1 MDTYQGIRI
10 FDGISIGK
18 IKYLNFDSEIKES
31 FGAGKDIETNRFKI
45 AQEKAIKDTEELY
58 KEAKKKLSSK
68 NADIINSHV
77 EMLQDLD
84 FIDLVN
90 DSIQKGY
97 TAEYSTF
104 SAGQKLMDMFSNMTD
119 SYMKARANDVKEI
132 YAQIVD
138 NLRKTDCKIKLTE
151 PVIIVTDDI
160 PTSALL
166 KMNKKFLQGL
176 VLLKTSTNAHVA
188 ILARTMEIP
197 SIASVEGVFDQKNDG
212 RLAIL
217 DGSKGKLIVN
227 YPSDV
232 LSQYV
237 NLQKKELKAKDELKK
252 YIGKKAVTKDGKT
265 IKINANISSA
275 AEVDV
280 ALRNDAEGIGLFR
293 SEFIYLSASDYPT
306 EDDQF
311 ERYKSVVEIMKD
323 RETVIRTLD
332 IGADKKVDYFDLP
345 KENNP
350 ALGYRSI
357 RICQDRTDIFLTQ
370 LQALYRASAYGN
382 LSIMI
387 PMIISESEIDFVLNM
402 CELAKDNLLS
412 RNLKFNPNTR
422 VGIMIETPAA
432 VIMSDVFAKKVD
444 FFSIGTND
452 LSQYTLAIDRQNQK
466 LNKFFNPHHRAI
478 LRSIISV
485 TENAHKAGIPVAICG
500 ELARDPELTGF
511 FMKVGV
517 DELSVSSPYILR
529 LKANIDELNTKDID
543 ISKYIN

>member
-18 IKYLNFDSEIKES
+18 IKYLNFDSEIEES
-31 FGAGKDIETNRFKI
+31 FGAGKDIETKRFKI
-45 AQEKAIKDTEELY
+45 AQERAIKDTEELY
-58 KEAKKKLSSK
+58 KEAKEKLSSK
-68 NADIINSHV
+68 NADIINAHV

-90 DSIQKGY
+90 ESIQKGY
-97 TAEYSTF
+97 TAEYSTY
-104 SAGQKLMDMFSNMTD
+104 SAGKKLANMFANMTD
-119 SYMKARANDVKEI
+119 SYMKERADDVREI
-132 YAQIVD
+132 YMQIV
-138 NLRKTDCKIKLTE
+138 NILRKSDSKINLTE
-151 PVIIVTDDI
+151 PVIIVADDI

-166 KMNKKFLQGL
+166 KMNKKYLQGL
-176 VLLKTSTNAHVA
+176 VLLKTSTNAHIA

-197 SIASVEGVFDQKNDG
+197 SIASVEGDFDQKNDG

-217 DGSKGKLIVN
+217 DGGKGKLIVN
-227 YPSDV
+227 YPSDA
-232 LSQYV
+232 LAEYV
-237 NLQKKELKAKDELKK
+237 NLQKSELKARDELKK

-280 ALRNDAEGIGLFR
+280 ALKNDAEGIGLFR

-357 RICQDRTDIFLTQ
+357 RICQDRNDVFLTQ

-402 CELAKDNLLS
+402 CELAKANLKS
-412 RNLKFNPNTR
+412 RKLKFNPDTR
-422 VGIMIETPAA
+422 IGIMIETPAA

-478 LRSIISV
+478 LRSIKSV
-485 TENAHKAGIPVAICG
+485 TNNAHKAGIPVAICG

-529 LKANIDELNTKDID
+529 LKANIDELNTEDVD
-543 ISKYIN
+543 ISKFID